1 MVVQRCCSRSM
12 VPVGPCIALVRDQAA
27 FCRLPIR
34 FRGMDSGLGDGVDG
48 R

>member
-1 MVVQRCCSRSM
+1 MVVQHCYSRSM

-34 FRGMDSGLGDGVDG
+34 FRGMGSVPGDGVDG
-48 R
+48 L